1 MRGVAWIGI
10 GIVALASACSE
21 EAPPPVEVV
30 RPVKIFEVGSGG
42 AQVRRE
48 FPGTITSEAEAE
60 VGFEVQGRLTEF
72 PVEEGQKV
80 GPGDLIAKLDARDYE
95 IRLDKARVLANDT
108 RADFNRA
115 QTLFDQGVLAEA
127 ERDHRQAGYQVA
139 QADVREAQKA
149 VDDATL
155 RAPIAGTIARKLV
168 RVGESVQAKQ
178 PVLIFQKDTDGGME
192 IEIAVPE
199 REIAGSTPGLSPAQ
213 ITERVRPVVVLAAVP
228 DRPMEARI
236 TEFATSADPSTRTFK
251 ATLAFDPP
259 DDLQVLPGMTAKVSI
274 RAPHDASEGDVGRR
288 VPAVAVAAD
297 ESGDS
302 FVWRIDPTQMTA
314 SRTPVELGPLGG
326 DSVEVRS
333 GLADGDWVALTGVH
347 QLREGMTVSRLE
359 R

>member
-1 MRGVAWIGI
+1 MRWVGLAGI
-10 GIVALASACSE
+10 GLLGLVTACSE
-21 EAPPPVEVV
+21 EAPPEVEVV
-30 RPVKIFEVGSGG
+30 RPVKIFEVGSGAG
-42 AQVRRE
+42 QVRRV

-60 VGFEVQGRLTEF
+60 VGFEVQGRVTEF
-72 PVEEGQKV
+72 PVEEGEKV
-80 GPGDLIAKLDARDYE
+80 EPGDLIAKLDARDYE
-95 IRLDKARVLANDT
+95 TRLDKARVQANDM
-108 RADFNRA
+108 RADFDRA
-115 QTLFDQGVLAEA
+115 QSLFDQGVLAEA

-155 RAPIAGTIARKLV
+155 RAPVAGTIARKLV
-168 RVGESVQAKQ
+168 RAGESVQAKQ
-178 PVLIFQKDTDGGME
+178 PVLIFQTDTDGGME

-199 REIAGSTPGLSPAQ
+199 REVAGGTPGLSPAQ
-213 ITERVRPVVVLAAVP
+213 ITARVQPVVVLAAVP
-228 DRPMEARI
+228 DRPMDARI

-274 RAPHDASEGDVGRR
+274 SAPRETPNGDAGLT

-297 ESGDS
+297 ESGES
-302 FVWRIDPTQMTA
+302 FVWRIDREAMTA
-314 SRTPVELGPLGG
+314 SKTPVELGALGG

-333 GLADGDWVALTGVH
+333 GLSDGDWVALSGVH
-347 QLREGMTVSRLE
+347 QLREGMTVSRLG